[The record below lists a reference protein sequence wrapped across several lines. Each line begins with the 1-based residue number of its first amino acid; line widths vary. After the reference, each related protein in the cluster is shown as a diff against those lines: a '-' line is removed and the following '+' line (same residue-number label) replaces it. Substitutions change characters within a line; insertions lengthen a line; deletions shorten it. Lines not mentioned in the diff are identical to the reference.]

1 MEISHPTPRSI
12 GRTTTHIIR
21 ATIKPIMQ
29 PTTFANPL
37 IMRYWWEVWWASLR
51 PKFLCCF
58 VAVISVGTFFNHA
71 SNDGVA
77 VWVARRLND
86 VWRQKR
92 NVQAGRNK
100 YYLRRSV
107 EIFPWL
113 NEHSL
118 AIRLIRRATYTCP
131 SVIVM
136 LWLKTV
142 PPIWQPETTY
152 RPGNRQC
159 CRWFWTLWKRMIEK
173 LIMAQSNPDKA

>member
-58 VAVISVGTFFNHA
+58 IAVISVGTFFLTMRPMTVWLYELLDA
-71 SNDGVA
+71 SMTYGDK
-77 VWVARRLND
+77 
-86 VWRQKR
+86 KR

-100 YYLRRSV
+100 YYLHRSV

-113 NEHSL
+113 NEHPL
-118 AIRLIRRATYTCP
+118 AIRLIWRATYT
-131 SVIVM
+131 
-136 LWLKTV
+136 L
-142 PPIWQPETTY
+142 PICY
-152 RPGNRQC
+152 C
-159 CRWFWTLWKRMIEK
+159 DAMIE
-173 LIMAQSNPDKA
+173 NGTPDMTARNNI